1 MGYKIGILIW
11 KCRIEM
17 FVGFLTLMRVILGLD
32 SKEDLSSLSS
42 RCKCECCAC
51 GIGFDSQDGNLLLD
65 FCMC

>member
-17 FVGFLTLMRVILGLD
+17 FVRFFTLMRVILGLD

-42 RCKCECCAC
+42 WCKCCAC
-51 GIGFDSQDGNLLLD
+51 EIGFDSQDGN
-65 FCMC
+65 F